1 MLLIKFALGAN
12 LQLPAIHKGGRNLN
26 LLIDKTSFASPRARA
41 YAKKA
46 GIPLNQLDGSGPNG
60 RIIEEDVIFY
70 SKQINSELTEQTPPR
85 KQSRKITPLAKNI
98 ANIENIDVEHVQG
111 TGLDGKIVSADI
123 LKQIQSLHIQT
134 DKKKIRLAGIRKVIA
149 TRMAESKRNAPHV
162 TLTVKT
168 EATKL
173 VNYRNNYMD
182 KRKIKISF
190 TALLVKI
197 VAESLKQHPKINVS
211 LEEEMLTYH
220 NDINI
225 GIAIAQEEGLI
236 VSVIQNADQKSLE
249 QISGD
254 VKDKVN
260 RARTG
265 KLKRTDTENSR
276 FTISNLGMYQVDAF
290 TPVINQPESAI
301 LGVGRMVEDIIVE
314 NSQIRIGK
322 TMVLSLSFDHRVMD
336 GAPAAEFL
344 GKIKHFIENPED
356 ILSLQN

>member
-1 MLLIKFALGAN
+1 MTLLT
-12 LQLPAIHKGGRNLN
+12 
-26 LLIDKTSFASPRARA
+26 DKTSFASPRARA
-41 YAKKA
+41 YAKKL
-46 GIPLNQLDGSGPNG
+46 GIELDQFDGSGPNG
-60 RIIEEDVIFY
+60 RIIEQDVIYYTEKMKF
-70 SKQINSELTEQTPPR
+70 QITEQTPPK
-85 KQSRKITPLAKNI
+85 KQLRKITPLAKNI
-98 ANIENIDVEHVQG
+98 ANIEKVDVEHVQG

-123 LKQIQSLHIQT
+123 LKQIQHLHNHT
-134 DKKKIRLAGIRKVIA
+134 DKKKVRLTGIRKVIA
-149 TRMAESKRNAPHV
+149 TRMAASKRNAPHV

-168 EATKL
+168 EATQL
-173 VNYRNNYMD
+173 VNYRKDYME
-182 KRKIKISF
+182 KHKIKISF
-190 TALLVKI
+190 TDLLVKI
-197 VAESLKQHPKINVS
+197 VAESLLQHPKINVS

-225 GIAIAQEEGLI
+225 GVAIAQEEGLI
-236 VSVIQNADQKSLE
+236 VSVIHNAAQKSLE
-249 QISGD
+249 QISVD

-265 KLKRTDTENSR
+265 KLKQTDTENSR
-276 FTISNLGMYQVDAF
+276 FTISNLGMYEVDAF

-344 GKIKHFIENPED
+344 GKIKHFIENPEN